1 MTLAGQVNLSMLLWN
16 QLHYSLRV
24 ACKKNKKKKSLNS
37 TVVAWQIELKKKK
50 KVKLQVKLKPHSPF
64 CLPPDICR
72 YCKTRGY

>member
-50 KVKLQVKLKPHSPF
+50 SETPG
-64 CLPPDICR
+64 
-72 YCKTRGY
+72 KT